1 MSDYI
6 NDSEDPVDQ
15 DLEFVRNKR
24 MQVINHLTDKGVPSD
39 TESISLLLGAL
50 NDMDR
55 TSIGKKRIKVESS
68 AVAVNK
74 QAADLIASIYARPN
88 SKTIGFVE
96 SIDDT
101 TATIPNVDG
110 LLPNITLLDGEMSIG
125 SIQEDYNAFM
135 SRTGG

>member
-1 MSDYI
+1 MSEYV
-6 NDSEDPVDQ
+6 NESEDPVDQ

-24 MQVINHLTDKGVPSD
+24 VKVINHLTKKGVPED

-74 QAADLIASIYARPN
+74 QAADLIANIYGRPG
-88 SKTIGFVE
+88 SKTIGLEVLE
-96 SIDDT
+96 DIT
-101 TATIPNVDG
+101 GTIPNVDG
-110 LLPNITLLDGEMSIG
+110 MLPDVTLLEGEMAVGAS
-125 SIQEDYNAFM
+125 QLDYDAFM
-135 SRTGG
+135 RRVGD

>member
-6 NDSEDPVDQ
+6 NDNEDPVDQ

-24 MQVINHLTDKGVPSD
+24 MQVINHLTDKGVPAD

-74 QAADLIASIYARPN
+74 QAADMIASIYGRPN
-88 SKTIGFVE
+88 SKTIGFE
-96 SIDDT
+96 SIDDIK
-101 TATIPNVDG
+101 ATIPSVDG
-110 LLPNITLLDGEMSIG
+110 LLPSVTLLDGEMSVG
-125 SIQEDYNAFM
+125 SVQEDYSAFM
-135 SRTGG
+135 NRTGG

>member
-6 NDSEDPVDQ
+6 NESEDPVDQ

-24 MQVINHLTDKGVPSD
+24 VEVINHLTKKGVPED

-74 QAADLIASIYARPN
+74 QAADLIAKIYNRPD
-88 SKTIGFVE
+88 SKTIGLE
-96 SIDDT
+96 ILEGMTGSIPST
-101 TATIPNVDG
+101 QG
-110 LLPNITLLDGEMSIG
+110 RLPEVTLLEGEMAVG
-125 SIQEDYNAFM
+125 ATQLDYDAFM
-135 SRTGG
+135 RRVGD

>member
-6 NDSEDPVDQ
+6 NEGEDPVDQ

-24 MQVINHLTDKGVPSD
+24 VQVINHLTAKGVPED
-39 TESISLLLGAL
+39 NESISLLLGAL

-74 QAADLIASIYARPN
+74 QAADLIASIYSKPG
-88 SKTIGFVE
+88 SKTIGLEVL
-96 SIDDT
+96 DDI
-101 TATIPNVDG
+101 AGTIPNVDG
-110 LLPNITLLDGEMSIG
+110 MLPDVTLLEGEMAVGAS
-125 SIQEDYNAFM
+125 QLDYDAFM
-135 SRTGG
+135 RRVGD

>member
-6 NDSEDPVDQ
+6 NENEDPVDQ

-24 MQVINHLTDKGVPSD
+24 VEVINHLTKKGVPED

-74 QAADLIASIYARPN
+74 QAADLIANIYNRPD
-88 SKTIGFVE
+88 SKTIGLE
-96 SIDDT
+96 ILEEMTGSIPST
-101 TATIPNVDG
+101 QG
-110 LLPNITLLDGEMSIG
+110 RLPEVTLLEGEMAVG
-125 SIQEDYNAFM
+125 ATQLDYDAFM
-135 SRTGG
+135 RRVGD

>member
-6 NDSEDPVDQ
+6 NESEDPVDQ

-24 MQVINHLTDKGVPSD
+24 VEVINHLTKKGVPED

-74 QAADLIASIYARPN
+74 QAADLIANIYNRPD
-88 SKTIGFVE
+88 SKTIGLE
-96 SIDDT
+96 ILEEMTGS
-101 TATIPNVDG
+101 IPNTQG
-110 LLPNITLLDGEMSIG
+110 RLPDVTLLEGEMAVG
-125 SIQEDYNAFM
+125 ATQLDYDAFM
-135 SRTGG
+135 RRVGD